1 MRVTN
6 ARNKPMPD
14 GWRDASE
21 KLLKEGFS
29 VNHIA
34 RKIGIRNGNPIQ
46 TWLKTQR
53 TDLLSIARE
62 NGKRAQSG
70 TTRIK

>member
-6 ARNKPMPD
+6 ERNKPMPD

-21 KLLKEGFS
+21 QLLKEGFS
-29 VNHIA
+29 VNRIA

-53 TDLLSIARE
+53 TDLLPMARE
-62 NGKRAQSG
+62 NGKRAQSDR
-70 TTRIK
+70 TRMK